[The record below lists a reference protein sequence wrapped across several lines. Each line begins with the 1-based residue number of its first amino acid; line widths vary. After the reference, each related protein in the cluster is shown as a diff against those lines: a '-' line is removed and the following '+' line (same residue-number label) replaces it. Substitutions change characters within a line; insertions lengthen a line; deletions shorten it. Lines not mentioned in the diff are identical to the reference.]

1 MAKKVKDGEGNLIED
16 RGKNN
21 NNKYL
26 KLVIPVLI
34 VAIGWLFLMNSRAD
48 NKIEKVQNGYTEIK
62 SQLSQIQE
70 SISWIKDA
78 LKEMRRK

>member
-70 SISWIKDA
+70 SISWIKDT